1 MRAFNLLPAPR
12 VEQRQDG
19 VQSRLQ
25 TTNGIAAA
33 AGAVLVLLAVLIGF
47 AFVQGRSD
55 VSDRRTTLDRLEA
68 QVARSQAAA
77 SVSAAVAAQAQAHL
91 AAFTAAS
98 AGRAA
103 SDNLLDQ
110 LGRVMPRGA
119 WLEALQLTPGATS
132 TPTTTTPTTQS
143 TDSAVVTSNG
153 LSSSGAAVAPAATTL
168 TVNGFALTQDTV
180 ARVLDRLALIP
191 ALSDVSLQSTQRAD
205 VAGTKAMQFTI
216 VANVRATGGNG

>member
-1 MRAFNLLPAPR
+1 MRAFNLLPTPR

-103 SDNLLDQ
+103 YDNLLDQ

-119 WLEALQLTPGATS
+119 WLEALQLTPGATG
-132 TPTTTTPTTQS
+132 TTSTTPTTQS
-143 TDSAVVTSNG
+143 TGSAVVTSNG

-205 VAGTKAMQFTI
+205 VAGKKAMQFTI
-216 VANVRATGGNG
+216 VANVRTTGGNG

>member
-25 TTNGIAAA
+25 TTNGIAGA
-33 AGAVLVLLAVLIGF
+33 AGAVLVLVAVLIGF
-47 AFVQGRSD
+47 AFVQGRSN
-55 VSDRRTTLDRLEA
+55 VSDRRTTLDRLET
-68 QVARSQAAA
+68 QVARQQAAA

-103 SDNLLDQ
+103 YDNLLDQ

-119 WLEALQLTPGATS
+119 WLEALQLTPGAAS
-132 TPTTTTPTTQS
+132 TTTTPTTQS

-205 VAGTKAMQFTI
+205 VAGKKAMQFTI
-216 VANVRATGGNG
+216 VANVRTTGGNG

>member
-1 MRAFNLLPAPR
+1 MRALNLLPAPL
-12 VEQRQDG
+12 VEKRQDRF
-19 VQSRLQ
+19 QSRLR

-33 AGAVLVLLAVLIGF
+33 AGAVLVLVVVLLGLGF
-47 AFVQGRSD
+47 AQGRSD

-68 QVARSQAAA
+68 QVAQNQASA

-103 SDNLLDQ
+103 YDNLLDQ
-110 LGRVMPRGA
+110 LGRVLPRGA
-119 WLEALQLTPGATS
+119 WLDTLQLTPGATS
-132 TPTTTTPTTQS
+132 TSSTGPTTES
-143 TDSAVVTSNG
+143 TGSAVVTSNG
-153 LSSSGAAVAPAATTL
+153 LSSSDGAAAPAATTL
-168 TVNGFALTQDTV
+168 TVTGFALTQGTV

-205 VAGTKAMQFTI
+205 VAGKKAMQFTI
-216 VANVRATGGNG
+216 VANVRTAGGNG

>member
-33 AGAVLVLLAVLIGF
+33 AGAVLVLVAVLIGF

-55 VSDRRTTLDRLEA
+55 VSDRRTTLDRLET
-68 QVARSQAAA
+68 QVARQQAAA

-103 SDNLLDQ
+103 YDNLLDQ

-119 WLEALQLTPGATS
+119 WLDTLQLTPGAVSTS
-132 TPTTTTPTTQS
+132 TTPTTQS

-205 VAGTKAMQFTI
+205 VAGKKAMQFTI
-216 VANVRATGGNG
+216 VANVRTTGGNG

>member
-1 MRAFNLLPAPR
+1 MRAFNLLPTPR

-33 AGAVLVLLAVLIGF
+33 ASAVLVLLAVLIGF
-47 AFVQGRSD
+47 AFVQGRSN
-55 VSDRRTTLDRLEA
+55 VSDRRTTLDRLET
-68 QVARSQAAA
+68 QVARQQAAA

-103 SDNLLDQ
+103 YDNLLDQ

-119 WLEALQLTPGATS
+119 WLDTLQLTPGAAS
-132 TPTTTTPTTQS
+132 TTTTPTTES
-143 TDSAVVTSNG
+143 TGSAVVTSNG

-205 VAGTKAMQFTI
+205 VAGKKAMQFTI
-216 VANVRATGGNG
+216 VANVRTTGGNG